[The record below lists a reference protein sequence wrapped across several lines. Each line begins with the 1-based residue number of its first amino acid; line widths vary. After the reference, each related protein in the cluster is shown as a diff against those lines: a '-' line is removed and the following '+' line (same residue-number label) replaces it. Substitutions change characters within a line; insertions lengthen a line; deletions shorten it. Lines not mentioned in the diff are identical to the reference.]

1 MAVRWAWFGSE
12 ASGVR
17 LLVVSSHGRSLAEA
31 RLAWPTA
38 GTFSRLLSLTM
49 TAMLTL
55 LLCTPC
61 LLLSQIGCGAPGLAD
76 GSYEEAAFHRPQGV
90 AYSPKVG
97 GAHT

>member
-1 MAVRWAWFGSE
+1 
-12 ASGVR
+12 
-17 LLVVSSHGRSLAEA
+17 
-31 RLAWPTA
+31 
-38 GTFSRLLSLTM
+38 M